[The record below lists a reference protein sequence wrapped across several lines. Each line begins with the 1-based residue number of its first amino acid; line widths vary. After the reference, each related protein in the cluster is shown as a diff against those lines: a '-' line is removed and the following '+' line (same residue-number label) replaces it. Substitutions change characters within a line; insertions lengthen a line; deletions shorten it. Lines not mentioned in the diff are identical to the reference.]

1 MLILITLFIAEWLDE
16 SCFDKIVGIEIK
28 SKERRRKLLKA
39 LLDRLV
45 NQERVVVSYKRG
57 IGLARL
63 TELVSKYKI
72 IIKI

>member
-1 MLILITLFIAEWLDE
+1 MNHASTRSL
-16 SCFDKIVGIEIK
+16 VIK